1 MPATTLYS
9 NLPAADVEVTQS
21 FFQQYFDKPIAI
33 SQNDLNAIVAYFQKR
48 TPNKQAANALSLA
61 VISGSVMQD
70 LKPMEVLDQFRKLP
84 QQQLDT
90 YLAYFLN
97 LTRFPTSL
105 IGLGNIP
112 TTSAYVTRS
121 ILP

>member
-1 MPATTLYS
+1 MPVIYS
-9 NLPAADVEVTQS
+9 NLPPVDGEVTQA

-33 SQNDLNAIVAYFQKR
+33 SENELRAITGYFQKR
-48 TPNKQAANALSLA
+48 TPNKQAADALALA
-61 VISGSVMQD
+61 VISGSVEQD
-70 LKPMEVLDQFRKLP
+70 LPPMEILDQFKKLP
-84 QQQLDT
+84 QDQIDT

-97 LTRFPTSL
+97 LSRYPTSL

-112 TTSAYVTRS
+112 TTSKYVQRS